1 MDWAVKLSGAPGVGK
16 PALADGAFG
25 RWDGGAEAPGPGT
38 AMLFGFSPV
47 RFSPSDFVLPLPTP
61 IRRAS
66 PFLFLLFA
74 ARLGAVPQDVPNLK
88 AAPVPSVAVP
98 ADRAERVARSFSTRF
113 AADEMPLS
121 AGGAW
126 LGGKSAGL
134 DWADVASASGLVYG
148 LESGTGG
155 YDDSTALLAGAWRPN
170 QTAEATV
177 HTVNQNDK
185 ISEEV
190 ELRLRSGLSP
200 HSATGYEI
208 NFRCLKTKDAY
219 TEIVRWDGPLGKFT
233 YLSHKD
239 GAQYGVKEGD
249 VVRATVVG
257 TLIRVYLNGVLVN
270 QAADGTFPTGS
281 PGIGF
286 FLQGAT
292 GLNRDYGFT
301 SFSASDQP

>member
-1 MDWAVKLSGAPGVGK
+1 
-16 PALADGAFG
+16 
-25 RWDGGAEAPGPGT
+25 
-38 AMLFGFSPV
+38 MLFGFSPV
-47 RFSPSDFVLPLPTP
+47 RFSPSDSALIPPTP
-61 IRRAS
+61 MRRAS
-66 PFLFLLFA
+66 PLLLLVFA
-74 ARLGAVPQDVPNLK
+74 ASLGAVPQDAPNLK
-88 AAPVPSVAVP
+88 ASEGASLA
-98 ADRAERVARSFSTRF
+98 ASAENVSRTYATRF
-113 AADEMPLS
+113 SRDESPLS
-121 AGGAW
+121 AAGAW
-126 LGGKSAGL
+126 LGGKSAAL
-134 DWADVASASGLVYG
+134 DWADVASAAGLVYG

-177 HTVNQNDK
+177 HTVRQNDK

-190 ELRLRSGLSP
+190 ELRLRSRLSP
-200 HSATGYEI
+200 HAATGYEI

-239 GAQYGVKEGD
+239 GAQYGVKDGD

-257 TLIRVYLNGVLVN
+257 NLIRVYLNGVLVN
-270 QAADGTFPTGS
+270 QAADSTFATGS
-281 PGIGF
+281 PGVGF

-301 SFSASDQP
+301 RFSASDQP

>member
-1 MDWAVKLSGAPGVGK
+1 
-16 PALADGAFG
+16 
-25 RWDGGAEAPGPGT
+25 
-38 AMLFGFSPV
+38 MLFVFSPV
-47 RFSPSDFVLPLPTP
+47 RFSPSDNGL
-61 IRRAS
+61 IRTIPMKCAS
-66 PFLFLLFA
+66 PFLLLAFA
-74 ARLGAVPQDVPNLK
+74 AGLGAVPEDAPNLK
-88 AAPVPSVAVP
+88 ALAASADAAPG
-98 ADRAERVARSFSTRF
+98 DRVSRSFATRF
-113 AADEMPLS
+113 SKDESPLS
-121 AGGAW
+121 SGGAW

-134 DWADVASASGLVYG
+134 DWADVATAGGLAYG
-148 LESGTGG
+148 LESGTAG

-190 ELRLRSGLSP
+190 ELRLRSRLTP
-200 HSATGYEI
+200 HGATGYEI

-239 GAQYGVKEGD
+239 GAQFGVKDGD
-249 VVRATVVG
+249 VVRATVAG
-257 TLIRVYLNGVLVN
+257 NLIRVYLNGVLVN
-270 QAADGTFPTGS
+270 QAADSTFPAGR
-281 PGIGF
+281 PGLGF

-292 GLNRDYGFT
+292 GPNRDYGYT